1 MAHLTGWTNQKCK
14 EGSMPLLATLPQ
26 SSNSFTND
34 LTPVKAKE
42 GKRKEQKGGKERK
55 DGEPWSIKEKRL
67 F

>member
-1 MAHLTGWTNQKCK
+1 
-14 EGSMPLLATLPQ
+14 MPLLATLPQ